1 MYNTPTVYAVSNK
14 GLFVCLE
21 KYLLIDGDGVRSFL
35 PGINLGFRKK
45 QHSLEKLGKLVWA
58 RALFRGPEDR
68 IHLAEIEFQHFVTIK
83 ST

>member
-45 QHSLEKLGKLVWA
+45 TTLSREIGKISLGQSPVQGT
-58 RALFRGPEDR
+58 RGPNP
-68 IHLAEIEFQHFVTIK
+68 LG
-83 ST
+83 